1 MIPENLVG
9 SQEVMLKLGRFILTL
24 VIGGFLTRAVLM
36 PATARLLKKRKDE
49 KTLHSIVNI
58 VGIIGFF
65 LTLTV
70 ALQAGSFGNLATI
83 IGAIAAALTV
93 AVGFGMREQVGN
105 VVSGIFIYFDNPFIL
120 GDYIKNG
127 EVEGVVKE
135 INLRDTIINGSESEK
150 TVIPNSQLMN
160 SPTKNFTKGRK
171 TKTSISVE
179 LKPEKLEEVR
189 ETLLE
194 AARSH
199 EKALEKPEPEVSMK
213 SGEKFSAELHYWIN
227 NPGESKAIR
236 SNVVEEYLR
245 KAQEK
250 GLLKYEE
257 EDEKT

>member
-24 VIGGFLTRAVLM
+24 AIGGFLTRAVLM
-36 PATARLLKKRKDE
+36 PLTGRLLQKRKDE

-171 TKTSISVE
+171 TKTSIGLE
-179 LKPEKLEEVR
+179 LKPENLEEVK
-189 ETLLE
+189 EILLE
-194 AARSH
+194 KAGEH
-199 EKALEKPEPEVSMK
+199 EKILEKPEPEVVLK
-213 SGEKFSAELHYWIN
+213 AGEKFSAELHYWVK
-227 NPGESKAIR
+227 NPGEAKKVR
-236 SNVVEEYLR
+236 SQVLEEYL
-245 KAQEK
+245 KEAGKK
-250 GLLKYEE
+250 GLFEE
-257 EDEKT
+257 KET